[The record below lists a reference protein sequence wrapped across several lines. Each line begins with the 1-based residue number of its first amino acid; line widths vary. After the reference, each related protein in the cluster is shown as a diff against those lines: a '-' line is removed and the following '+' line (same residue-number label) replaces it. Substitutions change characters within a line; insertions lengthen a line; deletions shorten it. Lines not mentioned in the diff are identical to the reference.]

1 MNVTGN
7 INKNNNNNNNL
18 KSSNH
23 GDLLGFGGNDNFIQP
38 HKHTKQIH

>member
-18 KSSNH
+18 KSSNQ
-23 GDLLGFGGNDNFIQP
+23 GDLLGLDGNDNIIQP
-38 HKHTKQIH
+38 Q